1 MKIIGNLLQGDD
13 AWHAH
18 RATSRN
24 ASEAPVIMGESSFM
38 TRQELLCQKATGYV
52 PEVDPAKQ
60 RLFDRGHEAEAAAR
74 AALEDVMGEDF
85 FPVVGTTDDG
95 YLSASMDGLNM
106 AGDTIFEH
114 KLFNASLA
122 EAVRHEDLPPMYF
135 WQLEQQLLVSGAEKA
150 IFVCSDGTAENWEQ
164 MEYRPVPGRAEKLLA
179 AWEQFDEDLANYKPV
194 EVIPAAVAAPISD
207 LPALS
212 VQIVGSVIASNLG
225 EWQNIVA
232 HRIES
237 INTDLQTDQ
246 DFADAESMTKFL
258 ADGEKSLELVKK
270 TAQSQAEPIDTLFR
284 AIDDVHEMLRQ
295 KRLILE
301 KLVKARK
308 ESIRTEIMQAGQS
321 DLADYIKGLNKR
333 LGRVLMPAI
342 PADFAGA
349 MKSKKTVDSLK
360 NAVSTVL
367 ANAKIDADAAA
378 ARIEANLATLDEL
391 AKDFP
396 ALFPDIASIANKQQE
411 DFTALVKTRIAEHKE
426 AEAKRQAEVQQPAVA
441 AAQPTPAAQP
451 TEVIRTAKPLMATL
465 DTTDRATAI
474 IGLISAM
481 NQDELKL
488 VEHFCERIIAQRK
501 VAA

>member
-1 MKIIGNLLQGDD
+1 
-13 AWHAH
+13 
-18 RATSRN
+18 
-24 ASEAPVIMGESSFM
+24 
-38 TRQELLCQKATGYV
+38 
-52 PEVDPAKQ
+52 
-60 RLFDRGHEAEAAAR
+60 
-74 AALEDVMGEDF
+74 
-85 FPVVGTTDDG
+85 
-95 YLSASMDGLNM
+95 
-106 AGDTIFEH
+106 
-114 KLFNASLA
+114 
-122 EAVRHEDLPPMYF
+122 
-135 WQLEQQLLVSGAEKA
+135 
-150 IFVCSDGTAENWEQ
+150 
-164 MEYRPVPGRAEKLLA
+164 
-179 AWEQFDEDLANYKPV
+179 
-194 EVIPAAVAAPISD
+194 
-207 LPALS
+207 
-212 VQIVGSVIASNLG
+212 
-225 EWQNIVA
+225 
-232 HRIES
+232 
-237 INTDLQTDQ
+237 
-246 DFADAESMTKFL
+246 MTKFL

-349 MKSKKTVDSLK
+349 MRSKKTVDSLK

-367 ANAKIDADAAA
+367 ANAKIDADSAAD
-378 ARIEANLATLDEL
+378 RIEANLATLDEL

-465 DTTDRATAI
+465 DSTDRATAI

-481 NQDELKL
+481 NQDELNL